1 MFFLVLVSLAS
12 VLAQS
17 AAQSSGPPTPTILSP
32 PGQPSSTGTIG
43 GFEIVGNSLVSAQQM
58 FLGTLDK
65 VFILDK
71 AENNVPQIDGHPAWA
86 SEYALS
92 ANTARTMNAITNTF
106 CAGGTVLGNGTWIN
120 IGGNSAV
127 TFGGN
132 KVDDD
137 SGNGPYD
144 DPDGGKSIRTL
155 VPCDD
160 GSCDWVDVQPMTS
173 PTVVPNSVSGVPVPD
188 LLPLSLTIIIRETLQ
203 DGTAIIIG
211 GCNNGGYVNDIGQDN
226 PTYEFY
232 PSTGGPITSPFLS
245 DNLPINLYPLTFL
258 LPSGRL
264 LMQANRATIMLD
276 PKTHKEYQLDDMPDA
291 VRAYPAS
298 AGNLMLPL
306 TPANNWT
313 ATILFCGGSDN
324 DDWSQDWDIASFPA
338 STSCVRITPDK
349 NQSYTKDDPMLEG
362 RGMTNLVSLPDG
374 RVLCVNGAKTGTA
387 GYGNMSWS
395 IGESY
400 ADNPV
405 LTPAIYDP
413 AKPAGSRW
421 SRDGLNASTIPRM
434 YHSSAILLPDGAVLI
449 AGSNPNSDVNV
460 GPKINQRGLLSALGY
475 GGPAFDVQLD
485 ADDLGGDAHN
495 AANATVV
502 IIRTGFSTHGMN
514 MGQRFLQLDST
525 YTAYEANNT
534 ATLHVSQVPP
544 NPAILAPGPALLFV
558 VVNGVPSVGVQVM
571 IGSGTIG
578 KQATSAIGELP
589 ASSFVSATST
599 GGGEAQD
606 QGGNNGASP
615 RMAIGHTTRTTWT
628 WTRTYTWRTDAFR
641 FRIIITSHRLFS
653 DFSTARTFHGTYA
666 PSTSINH
673 PHALLLRIVT

>member
-1 MFFLVLVSLAS
+1 MSLVLVLVSLAS
-12 VLAQS
+12 VLAQPTTL
-17 AAQSSGPPTPTILSP
+17 SGGAPTPTILSP
-32 PGQPSSTGTIG
+32 PSQPSSTGTIG
-43 GFEIVGNSLVSAQQM
+43 GFEIIGNSLVSAQQM

-71 AENNVPQIDGHPAWA
+71 VENNEARIDGHPAWA
-86 SEYALS
+86 SEYALGE
-92 ANTARTMNAITNTF
+92 NTARTMNAVTNTF
-106 CAGGTVLGNGTWIN
+106 CAGGTVMGNGTWIN
-120 IGGNSAV
+120 IGGNSGV
-127 TFGGN
+127 TYGGDTA
-132 KVDDD
+132 DDQ
-137 SGNGPYD
+137 SGGGPYD

-160 GSCDWVDVQPMTS
+160 NSCDWIVAKSMTS
-173 PTVVPNSVSGVPVPD
+173 RRWYPTV
-188 LLPLSLTIIIRETLQ
+188 ETLQ

-211 GCNNGGYVNDIGQDN
+211 GCNNGGYVNDAGQDN

-232 PSTGGPITSPFLS
+232 PSTGTPITSPFLA

-276 PKTHKEYQLDDMPDA
+276 PKTHKEYQLDDIPDA

-298 AGNLMLPL
+298 AGSIMLPL

-313 ATILFCGGSDN
+313 ATVLFCGGADN

-349 NQSYTKDDPMLEG
+349 SKSYTKDDAMLEG
-362 RGMTNLVSLPDG
+362 RSMANLIALPDG
-374 RVLCVNGAKTGTA
+374 RVLCVNGARTGTA
-387 GYGNMSWS
+387 GYGNQSWA
-395 IGESY
+395 IGMSY

-413 AKPAGSRW
+413 AQPAGARW
-421 SRDGLNASTIPRM
+421 SRTGLQASTIPRM
-434 YHSSAILLPDGAVLI
+434 YHSSATLLADGAVLI
-449 AGSNPNSDVNV
+449 AGSNPNSDLNI
-460 GPKINQRGLLSALGY
+460 GPKIKYPTEYRVERFYPSYYNARRPQPTGLLSALGY

-495 AANATVV
+495 AANASVV

-525 YTAYEANNT
+525 YTAYEANNS

-558 VVNGVPSVGVQVM
+558 VVGGVPSVGVQVM
-571 IGSGTIG
+571 IGSGRLGTQTI
-578 KQATSAIGELP
+578 SAIGDLP
-589 ASSFVSATST
+589 ESSFLSASSADGT
-599 GGGEAQD
+599 GGAQA
-606 QGGNNGASP
+606 NGALS
-615 RMAIGHTTRTTWT
+615 MARGQQ
-628 WTRTYTWRTDAFR
+628 
-641 FRIIITSHRLFS
+641 LFGPLGLVVGLVLG
-653 DFSTARTFHGTYA
+653 ARTLFDF
-666 PSTSINH
+666 
-673 PHALLLRIVT
+673 AL